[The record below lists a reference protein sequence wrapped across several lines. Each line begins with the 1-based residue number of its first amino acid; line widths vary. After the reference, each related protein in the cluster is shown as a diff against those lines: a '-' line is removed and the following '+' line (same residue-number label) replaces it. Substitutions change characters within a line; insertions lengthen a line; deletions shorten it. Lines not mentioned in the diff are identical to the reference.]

1 MYTQFIIVSL
11 CIDSSF
17 YHNQMWYIMGLIIM
31 EKENGK
37 ETNGMGKFLNNC

>member
-11 CIDSSF
+11 CIDSLF
-17 YHNQMWYIMGLIIM
+17 YHNQMWYTMKLTVM

-37 ETNGMGKFLNNC
+37 EANGMGKFLSNC